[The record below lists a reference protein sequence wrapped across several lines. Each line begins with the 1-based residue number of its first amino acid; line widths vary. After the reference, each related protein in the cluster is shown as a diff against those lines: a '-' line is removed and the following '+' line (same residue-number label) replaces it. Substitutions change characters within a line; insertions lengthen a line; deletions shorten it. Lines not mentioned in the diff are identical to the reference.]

1 MKKILGLVFVLVLF
15 ITGCTDDGVLRIT
28 SNSSEDVWYQL
39 NYGTTTWLSSGES
52 DSHSWSLSSSM
63 FGEED
68 KNVTVTYGGGE
79 WFWYESYEVDKTIK
93 PGNTS
98 NVEIIGDCGEI
109 KIVNNTNSTSI
120 WYVYISPSSSSDWGN
135 DLLGTLILYPGYY
148 MSWIATAGYWD
159 IKFVD
164 ENGVDYT
171 IMNELISPEVTN
183 TYTFADNSNRS
194 SDSIKEKLVNSQRYS
209 EKTEGNL
216 RRK

>member
-1 MKKILGLVFVLVLF
+1 MKKILGLIFILALF
-15 ITGCTDDGVLRIT
+15 ITGCTDEGFLKII
-28 SNSSEDVWYQL
+28 SNSSGDVWYEL
-39 NYGTTTWLSSGES
+39 DNGSTKWLYPGES
-52 DSHSWSLSSSM
+52 DLYSWDLSSSL
-63 FGEED
+63 FEEEN
-68 KNVTVTYGGGE
+68 KEITVTYGGGE

-109 KIVNNTNSTSI
+109 EIVNNTNSTSI

-135 DLLGTLILYPGYY
+135 DLLGTLIIYSGYY

-164 ENGVDYT
+164 ENGYDYT
-171 IMNELISPEVTN
+171 FMNELISPEVTN
-183 TYTFADNSNRS
+183 TYTFVDYANRS
-194 SDSIKEKLVNSQRYS
+194 SDSIKEKLINSQRYS
-209 EKTEGNL
+209 EKTEGHL